1 MIERAL
7 TASPSDP
14 GTVPEGWL
22 DTQLQRLQRLVDLQ
36 AAQTEQ
42 LNAQGRR
49 LLQRAIFATY
59 IECRDLGISATARAV
74 IQAGAEAA
82 PTASDPTAPARRP

>member
-7 TASPSDP
+7 PVSPTDP
-14 GTVPEGWL
+14 DPVPEGWL

-36 AAQTEQ
+36 AAQTAQ

-74 IQAGAEAA
+74 IEAGAEAA
-82 PTASDPTAPARRP
+82 PTASDPTAPARRS